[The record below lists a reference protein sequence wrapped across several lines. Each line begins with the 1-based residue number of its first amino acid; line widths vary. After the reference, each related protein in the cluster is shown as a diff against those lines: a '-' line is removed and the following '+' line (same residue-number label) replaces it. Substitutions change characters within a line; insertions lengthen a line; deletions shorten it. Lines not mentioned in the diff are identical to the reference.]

1 MSRKIVLFSAI
12 LIIGVFLDQFTKY
25 LVVRELAE
33 GSYVPVVRGFFN
45 IVLTY
50 NKGAAFGLFANLSMQ
65 SAWLFFIVSSSL
77 VMGVVAYLWW
87 RTPADHDLA
96 TVGYSLIFTGAVGN
110 LIDRARL
117 GQVVDFLD
125 FHLGQLHWPAFNV
138 ADSLVCV
145 GAGLLLWYIFK
156 EEYSEDVSHPV

>member
-1 MSRKIVLFSAI
+1 MSRKIILFSAI
-12 LIIGVFLDQFTKY
+12 LVIGVFLDQFTKY

-33 GSYVPVVRGFFN
+33 GSHIRVIRGFFN

-65 SAWLFFIVSSSL
+65 FAWLFFIISSSL
-77 VMGVVAYLWW
+77 VMVVVAYLWW

-125 FHLGQLHWPAFNV
+125 FHFGQMHWPAFNI

-145 GAGLLLWYIFK
+145 GAGLLLWYIFR